1 MGERKSAAG
10 IDVKLIDMLPNF
22 GTELRQALEAADR
35 HDLAPQ
41 VGSLVLRGYRYDA
54 ARHCTT
60 LRFAPPPLQ
69 EGDALATT
77 GDDIEVPHRRKV
89 RIVTDAAGNIRTI
102 VLERGTDVAESLLA
116 FSPLRQ

>member
-1 MGERKSAAG
+1 MN
-10 IDVKLIDMLPNF
+10 LIDMLPNF

-35 HDLAPQ
+35 YDLATQ
-41 VGSLVLRGYRYDA
+41 VGRLVLRGYHYDA
-54 ARHCTT
+54 ARHRTT

-89 RIVTDAAGNIRTI
+89 RIITDAAGNIRTI
-102 VLERGTDVAESLLA
+102 VLERGTDVAESLHA